1 MPYPPE
7 VDPELAGAGGLL
19 YPPEVD
25 PELAGAVGLLY
36 PPDEGLLYKPE
47 DDGREEDDEDLD
59 DEDEEPLAATTSVT
73 ETNAKIPR
81 TAIPTRNNC
90 FFICC

>member
-1 MPYPPE
+1 MLAGGVAGLPYPPE
-7 VDPELAGAGGLL
+7 VDPELAGAG
-19 YPPEVD
+19 
-25 PELAGAVGLLY
+25 GLLY

-73 ETNAKIPR
+73 ETNAKSPR
-81 TAIPTRNNC
+81 TVIPTRNNC